1 MLSSASDKA
10 KSFAGNFFKN
20 SNLDDSGISLLVF
33 LSRFNLK
40 IHNISLT
47 PKIIKKVIMNLD
59 LSKVSGP
66 DCIPVV
72 VLKHCEPELSY
83 TLTELFN
90 KSLKESCFPDCC
102 KVSLV
107 VPVLKNVRGRSTDK
121 NCGPVSLL
129 SLVSKVFEKLVNN
142 IIVGHLEKCSLFCDF
157 Q

>member
-10 KSFAGNFFKN
+10 KSFAGNFSKN
-20 SNLDDSGISLLVF
+20 ANLDDSGISLLVF

-40 IHNISLT
+40 QHNISLT

-72 VLKHCEPELSY
+72 VLKHCEPERSY

-102 KVSLV
+102 KVSL
-107 VPVLKNVRGRSTDK
+107 
-121 NCGPVSLL
+121 
-129 SLVSKVFEKLVNN
+129 
-142 IIVGHLEKCSLFCDF
+142 
-157 Q
+157 